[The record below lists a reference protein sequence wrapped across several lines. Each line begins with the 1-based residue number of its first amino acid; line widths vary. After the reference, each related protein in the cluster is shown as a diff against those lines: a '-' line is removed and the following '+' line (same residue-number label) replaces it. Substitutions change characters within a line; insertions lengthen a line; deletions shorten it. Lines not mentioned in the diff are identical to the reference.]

1 MRNYIPVKKYW
12 FEMYTKYDRP
22 YWIPALKF
30 PIEKIKID
38 KSLFGYHNEVS
49 HSIDICISNRNKL
62 NWFHET
68 PWDPSTA

>member
-30 PIEKIKID
+30 PIEK
-38 KSLFGYHNEVS
+38 S
-49 HSIDICISNRNKL
+49 R
-62 NWFHET
+62 
-68 PWDPSTA
+68 